1 MHIHVVITVKNDK
14 KEFQK
19 NTIGRY
25 TINTSRMFLVAM
37 IVERSSKPRNISKN
51 TFGRYIRDILRWDI
65 AVVIVR
71 KHLKPRMN

>member
-25 TINTSRMFLVAM
+25 TINTSGMFSVAM

-51 TFGRYIRDILRWDI
+51 TFGRYILRWDI